1 MDLINYDIIYFQK
14 KRSGLFKCLKTQTL
28 SISYYSLKKKR
39 STNGENDI
47 SLKYDL
53 HFRIDI

>member
-1 MDLINYDIIYFQK
+1 MFENTNFKYLILLVEEKAID
-14 KRSGLFKCLKTQTL
+14 
-28 SISYYSLKKKR
+28 
-39 STNGENDI
+39 NGENDI